1 MKNAKKPHSYIFVR
15 CHICQV
21 GKSKSDTFFGDFQLY
36 NSTISTVGSCT
47 VVAYKYRVFK
57 PFLLPG
63 FQYQSVLL
71 VVVVSI
77 AFNACI
83 TEHLDHCFS

>member
-15 CHICQV
+15 RHICQV

-47 VVAYKYRVFK
+47 VVAYRGMGAVWESKVFSK
-57 PFLLPG
+57 
-63 FQYQSVLL
+63 L
-71 VVVVSI
+71 VTYWPQIQGGAS
-77 AFNACI
+77 
-83 TEHLDHCFS
+83 